1 MRNECKPSV
10 TWRQG
15 RQEHRIWLEVRQDG
29 RRHAAL
35 PSNLC
40 IIACPKIRGPA
51 LTPCTSTI
59 HIKEIRK
66 QTSFFLLCPLFPKPW
81 HPEKKIKIKMFFRLR
96 TPQFVNQH
104 SNKRRNKICSWAVSA
119 GDTGTLG
126 IPQDTDRERW
136 DFMGESTAQ
145 LMGSGIG
152 LLELKGTNPSK
163 AGAVAICCLE
173 TLKCNQ
179 DGLSSPGIIPMLVL
193 LLFLQ
198 MDWIELLKGAANCVQ
213 PKVHK
218 LLASATF

>member
-1 MRNECKPSV
+1 M
-10 TWRQG
+10 
-15 RQEHRIWLEVRQDG
+15 
-29 RRHAAL
+29 
-35 PSNLC
+35 
-40 IIACPKIRGPA
+40 
-51 LTPCTSTI
+51 
-59 HIKEIRK
+59 
-66 QTSFFLLCPLFPKPW
+66 
-81 HPEKKIKIKMFFRLR
+81 
-96 TPQFVNQH
+96 NQH
-104 SNKRRNKICSWAVSA
+104 SNKRRNKICSGAVSA

-126 IPQDTDRERW
+126 IPQDTDHERW

-173 TLKCNQ
+173 PLKCNQ